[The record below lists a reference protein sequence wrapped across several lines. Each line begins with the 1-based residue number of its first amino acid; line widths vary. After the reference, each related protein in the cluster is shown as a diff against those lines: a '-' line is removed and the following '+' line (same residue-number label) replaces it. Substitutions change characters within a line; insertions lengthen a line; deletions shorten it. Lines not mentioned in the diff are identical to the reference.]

1 MNLTLKKFNYLN
13 TFNLGLAVF
22 IILWGA
28 WVRLSGSGAGC
39 GDHWPLCNGEVI
51 PMEPSLKTL
60 IEYVHRL
67 TSGVFGITVFASAIL
82 ARKLFNRGEVARKF
96 AYASL
101 FFTITEALIGAVL
114 VKKGLVV
121 DNSSVLR
128 AWVIG
133 FHLVNTFILLAAL
146 VGQLTVTK
154 TVRVTP
160 MKPKSKLIWFS
171 ASLVFL
177 LVGATGAISALGN
190 TLFPETSLIAG
201 VMKDF
206 DSSSHFLIR
215 LRIFHPLL
223 AIILFGLI
231 QYISLPIKTK
241 LSKSLSHTSWV
252 AVFFGAINWMLL
264 APKWGALTH
273 LLIADILWCLFVG
286 VFIQAYFKK
295 AE

>member
-1 MNLTLKKFNYLN
+1 M
-13 TFNLGLAVF
+13 
-22 IILWGA
+22 
-28 WVRLSGSGAGC
+28 
-39 GDHWPLCNGEVI
+39 
-51 PMEPSLKTL
+51 
-60 IEYVHRL
+60 
-67 TSGVFGITVFASAIL
+67 
-82 ARKLFNRGEVARKF
+82 ARRF

-121 DNSSVLR
+121 DDSSALR

-146 VGQLTVTK
+146 VGQLLVTK
-154 TVRVTP
+154 TVTLNPLSSR
-160 MKPKSKLIWFS
+160 SKFTWF
-171 ASLVFL
+171 AAAFIFL

-231 QYISLPIKTK
+231 QYLSHPIKTK
-241 LSKSLSHTSWV
+241 LSKSLSHIMGCGIFWRHKLDASGSKMGCPNTPIYR
-252 AVFFGAINWMLL
+252 G
-264 APKWGALTH
+264 
-273 LLIADILWCLFVG
+273 CFVVPICG
-286 VFIQAYFKK
+286 GFFIQSYFKE
-295 AE
+295 A